1 MGFVIATVATLSATL
16 CAEPGAEKKK
26 LKRQNALVVG
36 KALEME
42 EGADNFDIP
51 LAKEE
56 DEENKPDA
64 KKPKKK
70 GHKFREDEDEE
81 NKPDAKKPKKKG
93 HKLREEEDEDEE
105 NKPDAKKPK
114 KKGH

>member
-1 MGFVIATVATLSATL
+1 MGL

-26 LKRQNALVVG
+26 LKRQNATVKG
-36 KALEME
+36 LEME

-51 LAKEE
+51 LAREEEFE

-70 GHKFREDEDEE
+70 GHKFREEEDEE

-93 HKLREEEDEDEE
+93 HKLREEEDEEEE

-114 KKGH
+114 KKGHKFREEEDE

>member
-1 MGFVIATVATLSATL
+1 MGTFVIATVATLSATL

-51 LAKEE
+51 LAREE
-56 DEENKPDA
+56 E
-64 KKPKKK
+64 
-70 GHKFREDEDEE
+70 FEDEE

-93 HKLREEEDEDEE
+93 HKLREEEDEE
-105 NKPDAKKPK
+105 NKPDAKKTKEEGSQIQRRRRRRK
-114 KKGH
+114 KKKS